1 MTTSNVTIATLTD
14 SVLSTLDNAN
24 ENASEMAKVNR
35 VTIHCNAAKGEI
47 VSIVE
52 HDEESFRVGDASD
65 NRSEER
71 VTIRSRT
78 FPTYSRTPG
87 ASCVSLARSM
97 ARQARSLMPSVPVVL
112 FGA

>member
-1 MTTSNVTIATLTD
+1 MTTATVSIET
-14 SVLSTLDNAN
+14 TENETT
-24 ENASEMAKVNR
+24 ENATEMARVNR

-71 VTIRSRT
+71 VTIRSRA